1 MKSIKKFN
9 FFLLLIVLVSCKNPG
24 SKIDNQEDN
33 DSINSANIEVEENI
47 LVKFKYEDI
56 ARYAISTVMN
66 QPVKNINVRKSDE
79 IFYVSYVRKSDSQKF
94 DYKVKFDD
102 NNIIWGNLGGR
113 WRTDKYDEKLTFY
126 ENSDTLSVLQKYSD
140 GSKDFKQFIIGD

>member
-1 MKSIKKFN
+1 MRSIKKFK

-24 SKIDNQEDN
+24 SQIDNQDDK
-33 DSINSANIEVEENI
+33 DSINLTNIEVEENI

-66 QPVKNINVRKSDE
+66 QSVNIINVRNSDE

-102 NNIIWGNLGGR
+102 NTIIWGNLDGR
-113 WRTDKYDEKLTFY
+113 WRNDKYDEKLTFY
-126 ENSDTLSVLQKYSD
+126 ENSDTLSILQKYSD